1 VAPPPRGSDAPE
13 GGSEFAPAFP
23 TLVDALHHWAA
34 AEPERRAY
42 VFLSDR
48 GAEQAALTFGE
59 LERQARA
66 VAARLAAAA
75 EPGQRA
81 LLLFGSGLEF
91 LVAFYACLM
100 AGIVAVPMMVPRRT
114 AARDASASIV
124 RDSAPRLA
132 LTTRNLLA
140 TRPDLEGRF
149 EGAGLAWMPIG
160 DEEQTAPAD
169 PQDARR
175 PEPGDLA
182 FLQYTSGSTS
192 EPKGVMVSH
201 GNLVANL
208 DMLRV
213 AFGSSQRSVHVG
225 WVPLYH
231 DMGLI
236 VNALEP
242 LYLGALGVLMAP
254 VSFLQ
259 RPISWLRAIADYK
272 AEVAGG
278 PNFAYDLCATRLRP
292 EQRDG
297 LDLSSWRVA
306 FNAAEPVRAETI
318 ERFTATFAACGFHP
332 AAMHPSFGMAEATVF
347 VSGRH
352 RGAGVTTLAGRAEA
366 PLVGCGRAVGAER
379 IAIVDPESRVR
390 LAPRA
395 VGEVWVAG
403 PNVAR
408 GYWGNPEASAA
419 AFQARIAGEPAAAW
433 LRTGDLGFLDAD
445 GELYITGRIKDVI
458 IIRGTNHYPQDI
470 ERTVEEAHPAL
481 RRHACAAFA
490 A

>member
-1 VAPPPRGSDAPE
+1 
-13 GGSEFAPAFP
+13 
-23 TLVDALHHWAA
+23 
-34 AEPERRAY
+34 
-42 VFLSDR
+42 
-48 GAEQAALTFGE
+48 
-59 LERQARA
+59 
-66 VAARLAAAA
+66 
-75 EPGQRA
+75 
-81 LLLFGSGLEF
+81 
-91 LVAFYACLM
+91 
-100 AGIVAVPMMVPRRT
+100 
-114 AARDASASIV
+114 
-124 RDSAPRLA
+124 
-132 LTTRNLLA
+132 
-140 TRPDLEGRF
+140 
-149 EGAGLAWMPIG
+149 
-160 DEEQTAPAD
+160 
-169 PQDARR
+169 
-175 PEPGDLA
+175 
-182 FLQYTSGSTS
+182 
-192 EPKGVMVSH
+192 MVSH
-201 GNLVANL
+201 RNVLSNLE
-208 DMLRV
+208 MLRV
-213 AFGSSQRSVHVG
+213 AFGSSQTSVHVG

-259 RPISWLRAIADYK
+259 RPISWLRAISDYK

-297 LDLSSWRVA
+297 IDLSSWRVA

-318 ERFTATFAACGFHP
+318 ERFVSTFAPCGFDP
-332 AAMHPSFGMAEATVF
+332 AAMHPTFGMAEATVF

-352 RGAGVTTLAGRAEA
+352 RGAGVTTLVAGGKA
-366 PLVGCGRAVGAER
+366 PIVGCGRAVGAER

-408 GYWGNPEASAA
+408 GYWGNPDATTD
-419 AFQARIAGEPAAAW
+419 AFEARIAGEQAAAW
-433 LRTGDLGFLDAD
+433 LRTGDLGFLDAE
-445 GELYITGRIKDVI
+445 GELYITGRIKDLV

-490 A
+490 ASIDGEEKLVVVQELERTSRRVADVDEVVGCIREAVANAHDIAVHEVVLLGPGAVPKTTSGKIQRSLARQLWREGRLDVIGGDRPAAERP